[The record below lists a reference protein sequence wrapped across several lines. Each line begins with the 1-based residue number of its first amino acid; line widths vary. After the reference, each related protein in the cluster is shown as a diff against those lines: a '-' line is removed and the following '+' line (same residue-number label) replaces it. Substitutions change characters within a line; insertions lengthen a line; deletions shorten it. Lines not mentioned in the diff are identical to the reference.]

1 MSLLAPSCL
10 YSPPSALSLFPFV
23 LQDES
28 AVRGSRRSK
37 VGNVE
42 TTTKIHNGR
51 RGGAKEKAEKA
62 TDADQR
68 MRQRRPD
75 IYSLTRLG
83 SSACALSCLAASKR
97 VRQTREKHKTTS
109 NAQLFGL
116 TTRNRRQNRPPIKKH
131 IQPDCDS
138 LSLCRASCVFSLDVS
153 TIKNSP
159 ANQPRPALEIT
170 NSSRCPTPPIIPN
183 CLLTWR
189 CPAITLK
196 R

>member
-68 MRQRRPD
+68 MRQRQRRPD

-131 IQPDCDS
+131 IQPDCDLLS
-138 LSLCRASCVFSLDVS
+138 LSVVPRVFSPS
-153 TIKNSP
+153 TCRLSKTR
-159 ANQPRPALEIT
+159 RPISLARP
-170 NSSRCPTPPIIPN
+170 SR
-183 CLLTWR
+183 
-189 CPAITLK
+189 
-196 R
+196 